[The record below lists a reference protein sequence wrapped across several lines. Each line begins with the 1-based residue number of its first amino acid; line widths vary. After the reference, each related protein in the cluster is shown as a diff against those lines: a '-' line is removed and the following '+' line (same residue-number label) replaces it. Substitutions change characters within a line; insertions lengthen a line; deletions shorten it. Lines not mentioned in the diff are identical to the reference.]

1 MLYTYFHNTSILC
14 IGLSAIAAFILAF
27 INRRNRI
34 IKTVVLFFILALVF
48 LIFWLKGRAAIL
60 GFTTAAI
67 FILWRS
73 GRIILMRKKILL
85 LPVFFACVLLFL
97 FFVKHDSSSGRLH
110 IYDISL
116 QILKDNWLTGVGIGK
131 FKAAFNE
138 YQATYFMQHN
148 IDSKRALL
156 ADNTFYAFNDY
167 LQWVAETGIPGLAIL
182 ILLAG
187 WLINR
192 IKHRLK
198 QFPENPVILGA
209 AASLLS
215 VSVAA
220 LFSYPFQVLPIQFL
234 VLLNTGIIIFY
245 PVATK
250 SKRERRNPLTTS
262 IKIVFIS
269 LLALF
274 FYHSYL
280 YLRAKKRENKA
291 FQLSLSG
298 LKTEALNEYKKLA
311 TQYPVYGH
319 NQYLYAEHLY
329 YMNQLVAAD
338 SMLTETLKRYSD
350 NRVYSLKARICN
362 EAGKIN
368 QAEKYFLKAVYMV
381 PNRMTP
387 RYELVNFY
395 LENKDTMNAL
405 KWSYS
410 VSNMPVKIPSEK
422 TEMMKNRVNELIKKL
437 Q

>member
-1 MLYTYFHNTSILC
+1 VIC
-14 IGLSAIAAFILAF
+14 
-27 INRRNRI
+27 
-34 IKTVVLFFILALVF
+34 
-48 LIFWLKGRAAIL
+48 WLKSRAAIL
-60 GFTTAAI
+60 GFTAAAI

-73 GRIILMRKKILL
+73 GRLTIMSKKILL
-85 LPVFFACVLLFL
+85 LPVFLACVLLFL
-97 FFVKHDSSSGRLH
+97 FIVKHDSSSGRLH

-138 YQATYFMQHN
+138 YQAAYFMQHD

-167 LQWVAETGIPGLAIL
+167 LQWMAETGIIGLVIL
-182 ILLAG
+182 ILLTG
-187 WLINR
+187 LLINR
-192 IKHRLK
+192 IKYLLK

-245 PVATK
+245 PAGPETK
-250 SKRERRNPLTTS
+250 RNILYTTT
-262 IKIVFIS
+262 IRFALIGT
-269 LLALF
+269 LLFF
-274 FYHSYL
+274 FYHSFL
-280 YLRAKKRENKA
+280 HIKAKKRENKA

-298 LKTEALNEYKKLA
+298 RKTEALNEYKKLA
-311 TQYPVYGH
+311 IQYPVYGH

-329 YMNQLVAAD
+329 YINQLAAAD
-338 SMLTETLKRYSD
+338 SSLTEALKRYSD
-350 NRVYSLKARICN
+350 NRVYSLKARICS
-362 EAGKIN
+362 ETGKI
-368 QAEKYFLKAVYMV
+368 QEAEKYFLKAVYMV
-381 PNRMTP
+381 PNRMTS

-405 KWSYS
+405 KWAYS
-410 VSNMPVKIPSEK
+410 VSNMPVKVPSEK
-422 TEMMKNRVNELIKKL
+422 TKMMKNRVNELIKKL